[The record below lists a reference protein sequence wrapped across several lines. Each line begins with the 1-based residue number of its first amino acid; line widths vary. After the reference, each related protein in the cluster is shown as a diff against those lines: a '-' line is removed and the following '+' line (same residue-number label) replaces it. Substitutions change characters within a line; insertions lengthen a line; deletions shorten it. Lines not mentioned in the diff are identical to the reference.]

1 MEKLLG
7 ISQQYIQ
14 VTVIKKLEQFI
25 SLHYTTF
32 SLPGNSIRRQL
43 NRGKKKEI
51 KI

>member
-7 ISQQYIQ
+7 ISQQYIEA
-14 VTVIKKLEQFI
+14 TVNKKLEQFM

-43 NRGKKKEI
+43 NTKKISKNSP
-51 KI
+51 